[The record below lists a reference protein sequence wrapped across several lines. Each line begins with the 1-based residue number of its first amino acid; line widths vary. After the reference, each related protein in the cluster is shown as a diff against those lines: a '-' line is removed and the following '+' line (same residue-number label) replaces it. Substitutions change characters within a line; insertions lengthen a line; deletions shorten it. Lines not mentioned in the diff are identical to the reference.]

1 MGRPKKGDN
10 TPRQSGR
17 KQPKADHSEQHRLD
31 GESRREQRER
41 LKAAEAA
48 GSPWVILRKTVREKG
63 EIEHAELEELA
74 GRVAQGGI
82 SLVDC
87 SISALLLEVDAEE
100 MRYAGELTNDR
111 AITVQRQLLKLKL
124 DIAREYQSQGD
135 PLPSSIKV
143 ELVTSTEEPALPQA
157 GETGDELVV
166 H

>member
-1 MGRPKKGDN
+1 MARPKKGDN
-10 TPRQSGR
+10 TPRQTGR
-17 KQPKADHSEQHRLD
+17 KNPKADHTDQHRRD
-31 GESRREQRER
+31 GESRRQQRER

-48 GSPWVILRKTVREKG
+48 GSPWVILRK
-63 EIEHAELEELA
+63 EIRKRGSIKQAQLEDLA

-100 MRYAGELTNDR
+100 LRASGSLTDDR

-143 ELVTSTEEPALPQA
+143 ELVTSAEEPTLKQA
-157 GETGDELVV
+157 GKTGDELVV